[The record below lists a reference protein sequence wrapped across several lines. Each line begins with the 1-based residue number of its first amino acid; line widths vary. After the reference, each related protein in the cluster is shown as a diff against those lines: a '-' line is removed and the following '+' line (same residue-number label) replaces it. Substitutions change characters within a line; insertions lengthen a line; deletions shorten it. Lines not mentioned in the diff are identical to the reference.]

1 MIFVYFASGR
11 IVRQPFPG
19 MEICPEVKSLVQ
31 LKLDLNISSR
41 KGKAAICMEK
51 HKKNLAGGPGLRIKK
66 LCCFLVDYSVY
77 LSRLLVTPGPP
88 PKESIGEAFSYWLV
102 MSKLDAFNIKQ

>member
-1 MIFVYFASGR
+1 VIFVYFASGR

-19 MEICPEVKSLVQ
+19 MEICPEVKSLEQ

-51 HKKNLAGGPGLRIKK
+51 HKKKTWPAGQVLGERSCVVFWLITVYI
-66 LCCFLVDYSVY
+66 FLVY
-77 LSRLLVTPGPP
+77 L
-88 PKESIGEAFSYWLV
+88 
-102 MSKLDAFNIKQ
+102 

>member
-1 MIFVYFASGR
+1 
-11 IVRQPFPG
+11 

-51 HKKNLAGGPGLRIKK
+51 HKKKTWPAGQVLGGRS
-66 LCCFLVDYSVY
+66 CVVF
-77 LSRLLVTPGPP
+77 
-88 PKESIGEAFSYWLV
+88 WLITKCI
-102 MSKLDAFNIKQ
+102 SFWFTFNPWAATQ